1 METKIEMTTKISDG
15 IVVAFATSDLE
26 SIDAHF
32 GSTKQFAMYAVN
44 KEGYETVKIV
54 KTSKEEL
61 GEGGDSKTDKIIN
74 ALSGVDIVYFLD
86 IGATAAAKVIN
97 NKIFPIKYKEVI
109 KIDDELEK
117 LTSMLSTNPP
127 PFIKK
132 IIEKKSS

>member
-1 METKIEMTTKISDG
+1 METKIEISTSMKNG

-26 SIDAHF
+26 NIDAHF
-32 GSTKQFAMYAVN
+32 GSTKQFAIYRVDKN
-44 KEGYETVKIV
+44 GYETIKII
-54 KTSKEEL
+54 KTNKDEL
-61 GEGGDSKTDKIIN
+61 GEGNKTDKIIE

-97 NKIFPIKYKEVI
+97 KKIFPIKYKEII

-117 LTSMLSTNPP
+117 LSKMLSSNPP

-132 IIEKKSS
+132 IIEKKI